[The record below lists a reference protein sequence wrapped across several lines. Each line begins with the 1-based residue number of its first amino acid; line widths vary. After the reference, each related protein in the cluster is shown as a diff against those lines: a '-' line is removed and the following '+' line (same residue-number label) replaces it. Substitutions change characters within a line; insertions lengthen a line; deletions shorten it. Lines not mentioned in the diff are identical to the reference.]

1 MRISAFDA
9 FTCPLDGAW
18 MQVSGDGAVCPSGH
32 RFDRAREGYL
42 NLLPV
47 QGKASRDPGD
57 DKAMVDARRRFLAAG
72 YYAPIV
78 QAVHAY
84 VRERM
89 ADAAASAAA
98 PATVLR
104 VLDAG
109 CGEGDCLARIAAA
122 AHADPP
128 DASLAL
134 AGIDI
139 SKWAVRAAARRSPD
153 IAWAVA
159 SNRRLPFRANSFDVV
174 LCLFGFPV
182 WAEFARV
189 LAAGGEVLVVDPAPD
204 HLREL
209 RELIYDDVTSRPPA
223 EHPAA
228 TEASLACVGTTS
240 IRFTTT
246 VEGDGHV
253 AALLRMTPH
262 AHRTSPERRARVDA
276 LPRLAVTVDVLL
288 RRYRDVPGG

>member
-1 MRISAFDA
+1 MRVSAE
-9 FTCPLDGAW
+9 
-18 MQVSGDGAVCPSGH
+18 GAVCPAGH

-72 YYAPIV
+72 HYSPIV
-78 QAVHAY
+78 EAVSARI
-84 VRERM
+84 RER
-89 ADAAASAAA
+89 ALAAGSAM
-98 PATVLR
+98 R

-109 CGEGDCLARIAAA
+109 CGEGDCLMRIAAGASADA
-122 AHADPP
+122 A

-139 SKWAVRAAARRSPD
+139 SKWAVRAAARRSPG

-159 SNRRLPFRANSFDVV
+159 SNRALPFAANSFDMV
-174 LCLFGFPV
+174 LSLFGFPV
-182 WAEFARV
+182 WGEFARV
-189 LAAGGEVLVVDPAPD
+189 LADGGEVIVVDPAPD

-209 RELIYDDVTSRPPA
+209 RGLIYSEVSSRPA
-223 EHPAA
+223 TEHPGAA
-228 TEASLACVGTTS
+228 EAGLACVAEQAL
-240 IRFTTT
+240 RFTTV
-246 VEGDGHV
+246 VEGDGMV

-262 AHRTSPERRARVDA
+262 AHRTSPERRAMVDA
-276 LPRLAVTVDVLL
+276 LPRLEVTVDVLL
-288 RRYRDVPGG
+288 RRYARQAA